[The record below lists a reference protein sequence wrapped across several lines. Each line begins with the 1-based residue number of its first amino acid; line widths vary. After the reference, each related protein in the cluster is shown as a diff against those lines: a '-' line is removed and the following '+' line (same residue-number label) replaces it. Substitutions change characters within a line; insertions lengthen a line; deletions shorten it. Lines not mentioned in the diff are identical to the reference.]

1 MTNTTMTVLS
11 ESEDVVTTKL
21 VINVYID
28 SLLCLLGFVG
38 NIGILYVLN
47 HEKHVNSNI
56 FLMKVLAVYD
66 ILFLIHTLIYT
77 VLRSALQ
84 IFGPEKIYYEI
95 NPYIVTLDLPFGWIA
110 QTGTIWITMLLAM
123 DRYWAISRPFQAICI
138 CTVRNA
144 RIATAVTTVLAI
156 LFNLP
161 RFPYYYRV
169 ATQSTNNETFVAHVK
184 IDLPNWDD
192 DLYRYLY
199 HITLTFIFL
208 YIIPLTSLTVFN
220 YLLICVLRRAKR
232 ARARMSVTTST
243 QSSGSL
249 TIHNTTVT
257 LNMVIVITKFIIC
270 ETPDF
275 ISGILASINEVSL
288 TDEYKIYNCFKEML
302 LICNSVLN
310 FYIYCLFNS
319 RFRNTLLVSCR
330 CRKRPTE
337 RQMSVALVSCS
348 SLNPVPATSTTHLQP
363 TAMVSKSTQT

>member
-1 MTNTTMTVLS
+1 MVNTTVNVLS
-11 ESEDVVTTKL
+11 ESDAVAATKL

-38 NIGILYVLN
+38 NFGILYVLH

-77 VLRSALQ
+77 VFRSALQ
-84 IFGPEKIYYEI
+84 IFGPKKIYYEI
-95 NPYIVTLDLPFGWIA
+95 NPYIVALDLPFGWIA

-123 DRYWAISRPFQAICI
+123 DRYWAVSRPFRALRI

-144 RIATAVTTVLAI
+144 RNAAAITTVLAI

-169 ATQSTNNETFVAHVK
+169 ATQSKNNETFVAHAE
-184 IDLPNWDD
+184 IDLPNWDE

-208 YIIPLTSLTVFN
+208 YIVPLTALAVFN
-220 YLLICVLRRAKR
+220 YLLIRVLRQAKN
-232 ARARMSVTTST
+232 ARARMSVTVAT
-243 QSSGSL
+243 QSGSY
-249 TIHNTTVT
+249 TEKYSTTVT
-257 LNMVIVITKFIIC
+257 LNLVIVITKFIIC

-275 ISGILASINEVSL
+275 LSAILASINQVSL
-288 TDEYKIYNCFKEML
+288 TDAYKIYNWFKEML

-310 FYIYCLFNS
+310 FYIYCLFNG
-319 RFRNTLLVSCR
+319 RFRNTLLVSCG
-330 CRKRPTE
+330 CRKRPAE
-337 RQMSVALVSCS
+337 RQMSAALISCS
-348 SLNPVPATSTTHLQP
+348 SLNPVPTTSTTHLRP